1 MGILGCADEEVYS
14 FRLLRVP
21 AYKVPA
27 VCKAGVFYFFIKA
40 VSVITVLVQVGA
52 RKQKYRVSTV
62 HGKIYAAI
70 HTYAVGD
77 LGGKLVGVLRIR
89 PVPPKNFYFLCFAPL
104 QEPENFGSPCSA
116 DGARRKRFSGARR
129 RSILPKFSEPC
140 KGKQKIKL
148 FWKRPGGRDSEENG
162 VQKSCRKSAKKQVF
176 FRSAGERRTQE
187 KPHYNRVSCHS
198 AVLLCGSGKGIR
210 TLGLQCHKLTR

>member
-1 MGILGCADEEVYS
+1 MPPKSMSVIFILFTKGFILGILGCADGEVCS

-40 VSVITVLVQVGA
+40 VSVITVLVQEGA
-52 RKQKYRVSTV
+52 REQKYRVSTV

-89 PVPPKNFYFLCFAPL
+89 PVPPKKLL
-104 QEPENFGSPCSA
+104 
-116 DGARRKRFSGARR
+116 FS
-129 RSILPKFSEPC
+129 
-140 KGKQKIKL
+140 
-148 FWKRPGGRDSEENG
+148 
-162 VQKSCRKSAKKQVF
+162 
-176 FRSAGERRTQE
+176 
-187 KPHYNRVSCHS
+187 
-198 AVLLCGSGKGIR
+198 VLR
-210 TLGLQCHKLTR
+210 TLAGT